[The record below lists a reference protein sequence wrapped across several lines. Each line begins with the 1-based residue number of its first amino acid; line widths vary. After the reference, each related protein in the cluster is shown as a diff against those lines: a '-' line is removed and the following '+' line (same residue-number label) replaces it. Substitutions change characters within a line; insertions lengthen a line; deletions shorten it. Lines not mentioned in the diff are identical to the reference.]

1 VSPVAVPLRAA
12 RLRCDVVTGLGTI
25 AEHTQLTRRTVAAIL
40 SKLDIPVFNQFK
52 TNPEAFIARASTLIK
67 EQKATMII
75 EHLAYDPIDETYDS
89 LIFAVEKNKEDF
101 SKAFKAKNHIYDYV
115 FTDSKVE
122 REFAE
127 ELDASTEV
135 KVYAKLPKG
144 FAIPSPVGDYNPD
157 WAIAFDAGK
166 VRHIYFIAETKGSMS
181 SLELRKIEAARI
193 DCARKFFAKITSD
206 QVKYEVVDNYGA
218 LMELVK

>member
-1 VSPVAVPLRAA
+1 MS
-12 RLRCDVVTGLGTI
+12 T
-25 AEHTQLTRRTVAAIL
+25 H
-40 SKLDIPVFNQFK
+40 F
-52 TNPEAFIARASTLIK
+52 TNT
-67 EQKATMII
+67 T
-75 EHLAYDPIDETYDS
+75 LAYDPIDETYDS

-127 ELDASTEV
+127 ELDVSAEV

-144 FAIPSPVGDYNPD
+144 FAIPPPVGDYNPD

-181 SLELRKIEAARI
+181 SLELRKIGIARI

-206 QVKYEVVDNYGA
+206 QVKYEVVDNY
-218 LMELVK
+218 MKIIELVKYVTESQCFEALNSSSAVSNGSFKSMPVS